1 MSKLNFASLND
12 AFILGSQQIK
22 DTQEE
27 ISKLKSLVLETSGFG
42 TSATQQPKRE
52 SPPPGPPG
60 YSRVGPPDTT
70 QATFSNNNGNDLDTL
85 IDKLIQSPRFSDIVS
100 QYISSKYPG
109 LTLSATSYQPA
120 GSQPA
125 GSQQPAPPQQ
135 PVVSSGFQ
143 TTGSQQV
150 MGAKE
155 SFGATASCD
164 TTKNMILFI
173 LMAFVMYMFFSLFFE
188 N

>member
-52 SPPPGPPG
+52 SPPPGPPPS

-70 QATFSNNNGNDLDTL
+70 QATFSNNNVNELDTL

-109 LTLSATSYQPA
+109 LTLSAISSQPA

-125 GSQQPAPPQQ
+125 GSQQP
-135 PVVSSGFQ
+135 VVSSGFQ
-143 TTGSQQV
+143 PTGFQQV
-150 MGAKE
+150 GAKE

-164 TTKNMILFI
+164 NTKNMVIFI
-173 LMAFVMYMFFSLFFE
+173 LVAFAMYIFFSLFLE